1 MSTLITTVAGNHG
14 KAPMAILWAPKGE
27 HTIKCSLNGQPGTC
41 VVRVTSDCVPRLNA
55 DLEAKLS
62 SNVKPVGLYDHEMG
76 PASYKPGRFVWNEEK
91 GVVLE
96 LEGWT
101 EKGRT
106 DVEGGNYG
114 YHSPR
119 FRRDKG
125 TGEILGLLPESIEVG
140 SLVND
145 PAFDDIE
152 RIAAS
157 RMEGDVAHFD
167 DVEDPG
173 KPGDNRDLEKPKE
186 GLDQQDNHTT
196 NRDMDITKLV
206 ALGILTEEEAKAE
219 NAEAIVLERIKA
231 LQDKGKASSD
241 ELEASK
247 KELAKCQEE
256 IAASRK
262 KVKERAV
269 QDVADAIAA
278 GKIAPK
284 DEASKT
290 FWERALTED
299 YIAASKQL
307 NALPKNPAFD
317 DVNAGKPEGSPKEPV
332 TGTAALRSS
341 FETELNNLNK

>member
-157 RMEGDVAHFD
+157 RTEGDVAHFD

-173 KPGDNRDLEKPKE
+173 KPGDNRDL
-186 GLDQQDNHTT
+186 
-196 NRDMDITKLV
+196 DITKLV

-262 KVKERAV
+262 QVKERAA

-332 TGTAALRSS
+332 TGTAALRNS

>member
-1 MSTLITTVAGNHG
+1 
-14 KAPMAILWAPKGE
+14 
-27 HTIKCSLNGQPGTC
+27 
-41 VVRVTSDCVPRLNA
+41 
-55 DLEAKLS
+55 
-62 SNVKPVGLYDHEMG
+62 
-76 PASYKPGRFVWNEEK
+76 
-91 GVVLE
+91 
-96 LEGWT
+96 
-101 EKGRT
+101 
-106 DVEGGNYG
+106 
-114 YHSPR
+114 
-119 FRRDKG
+119 
-125 TGEILGLLPESIEVG
+125 
-140 SLVND
+140 
-145 PAFDDIE
+145 
-152 RIAAS
+152 
-157 RMEGDVAHFD
+157 
-167 DVEDPG
+167 
-173 KPGDNRDLEKPKE
+173 
-186 GLDQQDNHTT
+186 
-196 NRDMDITKLV
+196 MDITKLV

-262 KVKERAV
+262 QVKERAV

-317 DVNAGKPEGSPKEPV
+317 DVNAGKPEDSPKEPV

>member
-145 PAFDDIE
+145 PAFD
-152 RIAAS
+152 AVS
-157 RMEGDVAHFD
+157 YT
-167 DVEDPG
+167 P
-173 KPGDNRDLEKPKE
+173 
-186 GLDQQDNHTT
+186 
-196 NRDMDITKLV
+196 
-206 ALGILTEEEAKAE
+206 LT
-219 NAEAIVLERIKA
+219 
-231 LQDKGKASSD
+231 
-241 ELEASK
+241 
-247 KELAKCQEE
+247 
-256 IAASRK
+256 
-262 KVKERAV
+262 
-269 QDVADAIAA
+269 
-278 GKIAPK
+278 
-284 DEASKT
+284 
-290 FWERALTED
+290 
-299 YIAASKQL
+299 
-307 NALPKNPAFD
+307 LPPTPS
-317 DVNAGKPEGSPKEPV
+317 V
-332 TGTAALRSS
+332 
-341 FETELNNLNK
+341 